1 MIQIDM
7 KMPKRCCDCRL
18 CDMCGYCKAL
28 LKYVLTE
35 DNYNVRAEDC
45 PLKEVTNEKWIS
57 VENPEQNLPMGH
69 WWVTREYSKGYREVD
84 EVYFDMTEWSDPI
97 DNVVAYKEYSEPE
110 VYRE

>member
-7 KMPKRCCDCRL
+7 EMPKRCCDCRL

-45 PLKEVTNEKWIS
+45 PLKEIPNG
-57 VENPEQNLPMGH
+57 ENIMIINKDKLHCDCQWDYEDDYY
-69 WWVTREYSKGYREVD
+69 TAYSMYAIEAAQI
-84 EVYFDMTEWSDPI
+84 E
-97 DNVVAYKEYSEPE
+97 
-110 VYRE
+110 